1 MRILVVDD
9 HEAVR
14 KGVCAIVQTLEDVEV
29 CGEAGNGL
37 EAIEKARELRPDL
50 VIMDIT
56 MPVVDGFKA
65 TRLIRERLP
74 DSSVLLLSMHDGTNM
89 RNVAMSAGAYGF
101 VCKDQAA
108 AVLRQ
113 AVEAVSRKH
122 RFFPE

>member
-1 MRILVVDD
+1 MLLAGLKAIRLRILVVDD

-14 KGVCAIVQTLEDVEV
+14 KGVCAIVQTLE
-29 CGEAGNGL
+29 
-37 EAIEKARELRPDL
+37 ELRPDL

-65 TRLIRERLP
+65 TRLIRELLP

-108 AVLRQ
+108 AVLRR
-113 AVEAVSRKH
+113 AVEAVSRKQ

>member
-9 HEAVR
+9 HAAVR

-56 MPVVDGFKA
+56 MPVGFKA

-113 AVEAVSRKH
+113 AVEAVSRKQ